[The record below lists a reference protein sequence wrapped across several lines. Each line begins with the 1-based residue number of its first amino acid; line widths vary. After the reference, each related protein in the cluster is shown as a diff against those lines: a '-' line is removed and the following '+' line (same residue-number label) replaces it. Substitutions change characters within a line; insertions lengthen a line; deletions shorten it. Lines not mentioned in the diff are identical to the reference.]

1 MTAPQRRRCLL
12 VGLITGLLA
21 MTSSGCGRHKLEVSV
36 PVSNWPGYEYLYL
49 AHKMEIDQRYGLT
62 IKPVQYSDPQSIVH
76 AYLRGD
82 VPIAQL
88 TTVEAVDLCARVP
101 KRCPVIVLILDE
113 SRGGDQIAV
122 VNAVPSISAL
132 RGRTVAVT
140 LSTLGPYVLSR
151 ALQQYRLR
159 LTDVTLRN
167 MPLAQMPS
175 ALRKGE
181 VQAAVFF
188 PPFSNYAAR
197 DGASRPLFDSRAIP
211 GEVFDVLAVDPG
223 YLQRHGNTITALIQ
237 AWSEAQRQ
245 ARRTPERA
253 LALMASR
260 EQVSPREFREAEQG
274 LLYFNLPQQV
284 SMLQPAGVLARN
296 LSRVRAVQQALKLMT
311 PGAPLPQV
319 TPRFVEAAQ

>member
-1 MTAPQRRRCLL
+1 LA
-12 VGLITGLLA
+12 GLITALLA
-21 MTSSGCGRHKLEVSV
+21 MSNSSCGWRQSEVSV

-49 AHKMEIDQRYGLT
+49 AHKLQIDQRFGITL
-62 IKPVQYSDPQSIVH
+62 KPIQYPDPQSIVH

-101 KRCPVIVLILDE
+101 KRCPVIVLVLDE

-122 VNAVPSISAL
+122 VNAIPSIAAL
-132 RGRTVAVT
+132 RGRRVAVT
-140 LSTLGPYVLSR
+140 FSTLGPYVLSR
-151 ALQQYRLR
+151 ALEQHQLQ
-159 LTDVTLRN
+159 LADVSLRN

-197 DGASRPLFDSRAIP
+197 DGASRLLFDSREIP
-211 GEVFDVLAVDPG
+211 GEVFDVLAVDPE
-223 YLQRHGNTITALIQ
+223 YLQRHGSTITALIQ
-237 AWSEAQRQ
+237 AWNAAHQQ
-245 ARRTPERA
+245 ARRTPEQA
-253 LALMASR
+253 LAVMASR
-260 EQVSPREFREAEQG
+260 EGVSSEEFREAERG
-274 LLYFNLPQQV
+274 LVYFNLPQQV
-284 SMLQPAGVLARN
+284 SMLQPAGLLARN
-296 LSRVRAVQQALKLMT
+296 LSRVRAVQQSLKLT
-311 PGAPLPQV
+311 SPGALLPRV

>member
-12 VGLITGLLA
+12 AGLITALLA
-21 MTSSGCGRHKLEVSV
+21 MSSSSCGRRTSEVSV
-36 PVSNWPGYEYLYL
+36 PVSNWPGYEYIYL
-49 AHKMEIDQRYGLT
+49 AHKLDIDQRYGVT
-62 IKPVQYSDPQSIVH
+62 IKPVQYPDPQSIVH
-76 AYLRGD
+76 AYLRGE
-82 VPIAQL
+82 VPIAQI

-122 VNAVPSISAL
+122 VNAVPSIAAL

-151 ALQQYRLR
+151 ALEQHQLR
-159 LTDVTLRN
+159 LTDVSLRN

-237 AWSEAQRQ
+237 AWDEAQRQ
-245 ARRTPERA
+245 ARRSPVRA
-253 LALMASR
+253 LALMAGR
-260 EQVSPREFREAEQG
+260 EQLSPREFREAEQG
-274 LLYFNLPQQV
+274 LLYFHLPQQV
-284 SMLQPAGVLARN
+284 SMLQPAGLLARN
-296 LSRVRAVQQALKLMT
+296 LARVRAVQQLLKLTT

>member
-12 VGLITGLLA
+12 AGLITALLA
-21 MTSSGCGRHKLEVSV
+21 MSSSSCGRRTSEVSV
-36 PVSNWPGYEYLYL
+36 PVSNWPGYEYFYL
-49 AHKMEIDQRYGLT
+49 AHKLDIDQRYGVT
-62 IKPVQYSDPQSIVH
+62 IKPVQYPDPQSIVH
-76 AYLRGD
+76 AYLRGE
-82 VPIAQL
+82 VPIAQI

-122 VNAVPSISAL
+122 VNAVPSIAAL

-151 ALQQYRLR
+151 ALEQHQLR
-159 LTDVTLRN
+159 LTDVSLRN

-237 AWSEAQRQ
+237 AWDEAQRQ
-245 ARRTPERA
+245 ARRSPERA
-253 LALMASR
+253 LALMAGR
-260 EQVSPREFREAEQG
+260 EQLSPREFREAEQG
-274 LLYFNLPQQV
+274 LLYFHLPQQV

-296 LSRVRAVQQALKLMT
+296 LARVRAVQQLLKLTT

>member
-12 VGLITGLLA
+12 VGLITALLA

-62 IKPVQYSDPQSIVH
+62 IKPVQYPDPQSIVH